1 MSKKPTY
8 EELVQRVR
16 ELEKADPVCKQPEEA
31 LRHHKELLQLFVKH
45 TPAAVAM
52 CDLQMRY
59 LSYSDRWA
67 QDYGLG
73 TENL

>member
-1 MSKKPTY
+1 MELSETKLAPRVTMSKKPTY

-16 ELEKADPVCKQPEEA
+16 ESSKADPVCKQPEEA

-52 CDLQMRY
+52 CDLQDAIPV
-59 LSYSDRWA
+59 L
-67 QDYGLG
+67 
-73 TENL
+73 